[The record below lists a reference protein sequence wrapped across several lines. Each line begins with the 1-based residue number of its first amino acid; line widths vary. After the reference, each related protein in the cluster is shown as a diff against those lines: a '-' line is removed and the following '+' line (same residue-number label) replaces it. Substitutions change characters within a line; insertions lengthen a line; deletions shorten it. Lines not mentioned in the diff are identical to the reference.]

1 MQRPAMNTTRV
12 VPWGQEPPPKST
24 GIGQIERAVCE
35 AAPQWGHEIGP
46 SRPRQAFAPP
56 GAGPLRAAIIAGS
69 LLAALGLGWIAG
81 STLHGFFAP
90 DLTSPP
96 FEQAR
101 AFKPDFKSDEEAIV
115 GTSKTSPGAAQQA
128 IPSPSPTSSTVQH
141 HPSAQRAAPSVV
153 DGRARILPVPE
164 TRPTTVEGWVIRDV
178 AGGTAVLEGPNGVW
192 RRKAGETVPGVGRID
207 FIVRWGSRWI
217 VGTSRGLIT
226 TP

>member
-1 MQRPAMNTTRV
+1 MNSTRA
-12 VPWGQEPPPKST
+12 VPWEREPPPGST
-24 GIGQIERAVCE
+24 RIGQIETAVRE
-35 AAPQWGHEIGP
+35 AASQWGHEIGP
-46 SRPRQAFAPP
+46 GRPRQAFAPS
-56 GAGPLRAAIIAGS
+56 GVEAVRAAILAGS

-81 STLHGFFAP
+81 STLHGFFSP
-90 DLTSPP
+90 GPTPPP

-101 AFKPDFKSDEEAIV
+101 ASKSDLTSDKETIV
-115 GTSKTSPGAAQQA
+115 GTSRTSPAAAQQA
-128 IPSPSPTSSTVQH
+128 IPSPGPTSATVQH
-141 HPSAQRAAPSVV
+141 HASRAAPPVV
-153 DGRARILPVPE
+153 DGRAKILPVPE
-164 TRPTTVEGWVIRDV
+164 TRPTTVAGWVVRDV